1 MEISSI
7 FHQRHRLDRSLPDA
21 LPWLAISALVVLLV
35 IIASPVMDVFPDFVA
50 QQSSNNSETLSF
62 LALAIALLQCN
73 SRLRL
78 GLLLIVIG
86 VGLVFIGNPGLP
98 ASIGTH
104 SESLL
109 AAAIIAVWLF
119 LPPLQQR
126 PALLILTLVL
136 IVVSSQILAPSSPFG
151 LFMTRNA
158 EAVGLII
165 VFVAITTWV
174 DPPNYPASAMPPV
187 QRLMIAVALG
197 ASALVLGVI
206 YPEGVFPVGVVDPA
220 AVEASGGLF
229 DHIGL
234 WLLRNLESFLVGIG
248 LLLWLDICRRLPGDT

>member
-1 MEISSI
+1 MQISSI
-7 FHQRHRLDRSLPDA
+7 VHHRHRLERFLLDA
-21 LPWLAISALVVLLV
+21 LPWLAISALVSLLV

-73 SRLRL
+73 SRPRL
-78 GLLLIVIG
+78 GLALIVLAA
-86 VGLVFIGNPGLP
+86 GLLFILGNPDLP
-98 ASIGTH
+98 ASVGTH
-104 SESLL
+104 SESFL
-109 AAAIIAVWLF
+109 AAVIIAVWLF
-119 LPPLQQR
+119 LPPLQRR

-136 IVVSSQILAPSSPFG
+136 LVAASQILAPSSPFG

-158 EAVGLII
+158 EAAGLII

-174 DPPNYPASAMPPV
+174 DPPNSPASAMSPV

-206 YPEGVFPVGVVDPA
+206 YPEGVFPAGVVDPA

-229 DHIGL
+229 EHIGL
-234 WLLRNLESFLVGIG
+234 WLLRNIESFLVGIG
-248 LLLWLDICRRLPGDT
+248 LLLWLEICRRLIH

>member
-1 MEISSI
+1 MQISSI
-7 FHQRHRLDRSLPDA
+7 FHQRHRLERFLP
-21 LPWLAISALVVLLV
+21 LLAISALVSLLV
-35 IIASPVMDVFPDFVA
+35 IIASPVMDVFTDFVA
-50 QQSSNNSETLSF
+50 QQSSHNAETLSF

-78 GLLLIVIG
+78 GLLLIVLG
-86 VGLVFIGNPGLP
+86 VGLVFIIRNPGLP

-104 SESLL
+104 SESFL
-109 AAAIIAVWLF
+109 AAVTIAVWLF

-126 PALLILTLVL
+126 PAFLILTLVL
-136 IVVSSQILAPSSPFG
+136 MVVSSQILASSSPFG

-206 YPEGVFPVGVVDPA
+206 YPEGVFPAGVVDPA

-234 WLLRNLESFLVGIG
+234 WLLRNIESFLVGIG
-248 LLLWLDICRRLPGDT
+248 LLLWLEIRRRLVH